1 MYGTET
7 VLEMTL
13 KQNSKEAE
21 AGVLQVRTGLS
32 YTVRPHLKQQTNNT
46 KNKNKNKNHLT
57 EKATV

>member
-46 KNKNKNKNHLT
+46 KNKNKNKT
-57 EKATV
+57 T